1 MATQPTKWSIQIGV
15 NSEKAKIPINAGAD
29 QIDLSKLYPS
39 AYELP
44 LDAGGNAVGR
54 TEMNALF
61 STLAENI
68 YFQQRGGVY
77 SYDST
82 IDYTVGTLVLYSS
95 NLYKCIQAHSHTTPR
110 APTNTSYWQKIVI
123 QSDIANFVT
132 LNTTQT
138 ISGAK
143 TFTTLPVS
151 SVTPTSATQFV
162 NKNYADTKVS
172 LNGDQTVGGTKT
184 FSSSPL
190 IPTATAGDSSAKGAS
205 TAFVQKNFVTLNT
218 AQTISAVKNFSVL
231 PISSV
236 APTGSTQLT
245 NKSYVDTKVSLSGNQ
260 TVAGTKTFS
269 SSPLMPTATAGD
281 SSAKGAN
288 TAFVQNAIAQ
298 LVPTGTILA
307 FGGVTAPKGFLICD
321 GSAVSRTTYAT
332 LFSVI
337 GTRYGAGNG
346 STTFNVPKLND
357 GSFVRGVSTSAVGT
371 KYSASLP
378 PLTASSAGAHTH
390 TRGTM
395 DITASAIAHC
405 LTDESPFTT
414 TGAFYDGGKTSLW
427 NAQHATNNHSS
438 KLNFQASRAWSGATS
453 SNGAHTHTVTNSVG
467 VAMNGNTV
475 LPQSV
480 GVNYIIKI

>member
-1 MATQPTKWSIQIGV
+1 MATQPTKWYIQIGV

-44 LDAGGNAVGR
+44 LDAGGQAVGR
-54 TEMNALF
+54 KEMNALF

-82 IDYTVGTLVLYSS
+82 IDYTVGTLVLYNS

-132 LNTTQT
+132 LNT
-138 ISGAK
+138 
-143 TFTTLPVS
+143 
-151 SVTPTSATQFV
+151 
-162 NKNYADTKVS
+162 
-172 LNGDQTVGGTKT
+172 
-184 FSSSPL
+184 
-190 IPTATAGDSSAKGAS
+190 
-205 TAFVQKNFVTLNT
+205 
-218 AQTISAVKNFSVL
+218 AQTISAIKNFSAL
-231 PISSV
+231 PTTSV
-236 APTGSTQLT
+236 PPTGSTQLT

-269 SSPLMPTATAGD
+269 SSPLIPTATAGD
-281 SSAKGAN
+281 SSAKGAS

-307 FGGVTAPKGFLICD
+307 FGGVTAPNGFLICN
-321 GSAVSRTTYAT
+321 GSAISRTTYAN
-332 LFSVI
+332 LFAVI

-346 STTFNVPKLND
+346 STTFNLPKLND
-357 GSFVRGVSTSAVGT
+357 GSFVRGVDSGSVGT

-378 PLTASSAGAHTH
+378 PLTATSAGAHTH

-395 DITASAIAHC
+395 EITGRAQFDGSANGGYSASGALKSSGDNGIIG
-405 LTDESPFTT
+405 
-414 TGAFYDGGKTSLW
+414 TGGGPGDDYNIVVSLKASDGWT
-427 NAQHATNNHSS
+427 
-438 KLNFQASRAWSGATS
+438 GATS

>member
-1 MATQPTKWSIQIGV
+1 MATQPTKWSIQIGIK
-15 NSEKAKIPINAGAD
+15 SEKAKIPINAGAD

-44 LDAGGNAVGR
+44 LDAGGQAVGR

-68 YFQQRGGVY
+68 YFQQQGGVY
-77 SYDST
+77 SYDAT
-82 IDYTVGTLVLYSS
+82 IDYTVGTVVLYSS

-132 LNTTQT
+132 LNT
-138 ISGAK
+138 
-143 TFTTLPVS
+143 
-151 SVTPTSATQFV
+151 
-162 NKNYADTKVS
+162 
-172 LNGDQTVGGTKT
+172 
-184 FSSSPL
+184 
-190 IPTATAGDSSAKGAS
+190 
-205 TAFVQKNFVTLNT
+205 
-218 AQTISAVKNFSVL
+218 AQTISAIKNFSAL
-231 PISSV
+231 PTTSV

-245 NKSYVDTKVSLSGNQ
+245 NKSYVDTKVSLNGNQ

-307 FGGVTAPKGFLICD
+307 FGGVTAPNGFLICN
-321 GSAVSRTTYAT
+321 GSAVSRTTYAN
-332 LFSVI
+332 LFKVI

-346 STTFNVPKLND
+346 STTFNLPKLND
-357 GSFVRGVSTSAVGT
+357 GSFVRGVASGSVGT

-378 PLTASSAGAHTH
+378 PLTASSAGVHTH
-390 TRGTM
+390 TRGSM
-395 DITASAIAHC
+395 NITAHC
-405 LTDESPFTT
+405 GEILHSELFNGAMYEKSVSPGPRTYPNGPYRAGFST
-414 TGAFYDGGKTSLW
+414 FD
-427 NAQHATNNHSS
+427 
-438 KLNFQASRAWSGATS
+438 ASRSWTGETS
-453 SNGAHTHTVTNSVG
+453 INGDHTHAVTNSAG

>member
-1 MATQPTKWSIQIGV
+1 MAKQPTKWHIQIGV
-15 NSEKAKIPINAGAD
+15 NSEKANIPINAGAD

-68 YFQQRGGVY
+68 YFQQQGGVY

-110 APTNTSYWQKIVI
+110 APTSTSYWQKIII

-132 LNTTQT
+132 LNTAQT

-172 LNGDQTVGGTKT
+172 LSGNQTVAGIKT

-190 IPTATAGDSSAKGAS
+190 IPTATAGDSSTKGAS
-205 TAFVQKNFVTLNT
+205 
-218 AQTISAVKNFSVL
+218 
-231 PISSV
+231 
-236 APTGSTQLT
+236 
-245 NKSYVDTKVSLSGNQ
+245 
-260 TVAGTKTFS
+260 
-269 SSPLMPTATAGD
+269 
-281 SSAKGAN
+281 

-307 FGGVTAPKGFLICD
+307 FGGVTSPNGFLICD
-321 GSAVSRTTYAT
+321 GSAVSRTTYAN
-332 LFSVI
+332 LFKVI
-337 GTRYGAGNG
+337 GTRYGAGNR

-378 PLTASSAGAHTH
+378 PLATSSAGAHTH

-395 DITASAIAHC
+395 NITGYIDMARR
-405 LTDESPFTT
+405 
-414 TGAFYDGGKTSLW
+414 GG
-427 NAQHATNNHSS
+427 
-438 KLNFQASRAWSGATS
+438 ASRDRAGGAMYYGSSFNAKIRAGDNDNWGSRIEFDASRSWSGATS
-453 SNGAHTHTVTNSVG
+453 SNGAHTHTITNSAG

-480 GVNYIIKI
+480 GCNYIIKI

>member
-1 MATQPTKWSIQIGV
+1 MATQPTKWYIQIGV

-68 YFQQRGGVY
+68 YFQQQGGVY
-77 SYDST
+77 SYDSK

-132 LNTTQT
+132 LNT
-138 ISGAK
+138 
-143 TFTTLPVS
+143 
-151 SVTPTSATQFV
+151 
-162 NKNYADTKVS
+162 
-172 LNGDQTVGGTKT
+172 
-184 FSSSPL
+184 
-190 IPTATAGDSSAKGAS
+190 
-205 TAFVQKNFVTLNT
+205 
-218 AQTISAVKNFSVL
+218 AQTISAIKNFSAL
-231 PISSV
+231 PTTSV

-281 SSAKGAN
+281 SSTKGAS

-307 FGGVTAPKGFLICD
+307 FGGVTAPSGFLICN
-321 GSAVSRTTYAT
+321 GSAVSRTTYAN
-332 LFSVI
+332 LFAVI

-346 STTFNVPKLND
+346 STTFNVPNLNN
-357 GSFVRGVSTSAVGT
+357 GSFPRGVAPSAVGT
-371 KYSASLP
+371 KYNASLP
-378 PLTASSAGAHTH
+378 PLTASSNGAHTH

-395 DITASAIAHC
+395 EIVGQVGTEAKIWS
-405 LTDESPFTT
+405 EYT
-414 TGAFYDGGKTSLW
+414 TGAFRPKAFDSNKGYQGEGKSPTG
-427 NAQHATNNHSS
+427 
-438 KLNFQASRAWSGATS
+438 FDFIASRSWTGATS
-453 SNGAHTHTVTNSVG
+453 SNGAHTHTVTNSAG
-467 VAMNGNTV
+467 VAMNGTTV

-480 GVNYIIKI
+480 GTSFIIKI

>member
-1 MATQPTKWSIQIGV
+1 MATQPTKWHIQIGV
-15 NSEKAKIPINAGAD
+15 NSEKANIPINAGAD

-110 APTNTSYWQKIVI
+110 TPTNTSYWQKIVI

-132 LNTTQT
+132 LNTAQT
-138 ISGAK
+138 ISAIK
-143 TFTTLPVS
+143 NFSALPTT
-151 SVTPTSATQFV
+151 SVAPTGSTQLT
-162 NKNYADTKVS
+162 NKSYVDTKVS
-172 LNGDQTVGGTKT
+172 LGGNQTVGGTKT

-190 IPTATAGDSSAKGAS
+190 IPTATAGDSSTKGAS
-205 TAFVQKNFVTLNT
+205 
-218 AQTISAVKNFSVL
+218 
-231 PISSV
+231 
-236 APTGSTQLT
+236 
-245 NKSYVDTKVSLSGNQ
+245 
-260 TVAGTKTFS
+260 
-269 SSPLMPTATAGD
+269 
-281 SSAKGAN
+281 

-307 FGGVTAPKGFLICD
+307 FGGVTAPNGFLICN
-321 GSAVSRTTYAT
+321 GSAVSRTTYAN
-332 LFSVI
+332 LFAVI

-346 STTFNVPKLND
+346 STTFNLPKLND
-357 GSFVRGVSTSAVGT
+357 GSFVRGVASGSVGT

-378 PLTASSAGAHTH
+378 PLTASSNGAHTH

-395 DITASAIAHC
+395 EIVGQVNTEARIWSEY
-405 LTDESPFTT
+405 TS
-414 TGAFYDGGKTSLW
+414 GAFQPKTI
-427 NAQHATNNHSS
+427 SS
-438 KLNFQASRAWSGATS
+438 NTGYQGIGQSPTAFDFVASRSWTGATS
-453 SNGAHTHTVTNSVG
+453 SNGAHTHTITNSAG
-467 VAMNGNTV
+467 VAMNGTTV

-480 GVNYIIKI
+480 GTSFIIKI

>member
-1 MATQPTKWSIQIGV
+1 MATQPTKWYIQIGV
-15 NSEKAKIPINAGAD
+15 NSEKANIPINAGAG

-44 LDAGGNAVGR
+44 LDAGGKAVGR

-68 YFQQRGGVY
+68 YFQQQGGVY

-132 LNTTQT
+132 LNT
-138 ISGAK
+138 
-143 TFTTLPVS
+143 
-151 SVTPTSATQFV
+151 
-162 NKNYADTKVS
+162 
-172 LNGDQTVGGTKT
+172 
-184 FSSSPL
+184 
-190 IPTATAGDSSAKGAS
+190 
-205 TAFVQKNFVTLNT
+205 
-218 AQTISAVKNFSVL
+218 AQTISAVKNFSAL
-231 PISSV
+231 PTTSV

-245 NKSYVDTKVSLSGNQ
+245 NKSYVDTKVSLGGDQ
-260 TVAGTKTFS
+260 TVGGTKTFS

-281 SSAKGAN
+281 SSTKGAS

-307 FGGVTAPKGFLICD
+307 FGGVTAPNGFLICN
-321 GSAVSRTTYAT
+321 GSEVSRTTYAN
-332 LFSVI
+332 LFAVI

-357 GSFVRGVSTSAVGT
+357 GSFVRGVASGSVGT

-395 DITASAIAHC
+395 EITGYFNGNTNDGNPIN
-405 LTDESPFTT
+405 
-414 TGAFYDGGKTSLW
+414 GAYYYRSYSGSSGADGNSDSVSGYIG
-427 NAQHATNNHSS
+427 
-438 KLNFQASRAWSGATS
+438 FQASRAWSGATS
-453 SNGAHTHTVTNSVG
+453 SNGAHTHSVTNSAG

>member
-1 MATQPTKWSIQIGV
+1 MAKQPTKWYIQIGV

-39 AYELP
+39 SYELP

-68 YFQQRGGVY
+68 YFQQQGGVY

-132 LNTTQT
+132 LNT
-138 ISGAK
+138 
-143 TFTTLPVS
+143 
-151 SVTPTSATQFV
+151 
-162 NKNYADTKVS
+162 
-172 LNGDQTVGGTKT
+172 
-184 FSSSPL
+184 
-190 IPTATAGDSSAKGAS
+190 
-205 TAFVQKNFVTLNT
+205 

-231 PISSV
+231 PTTLV
-236 APTGSTQLT
+236 PPTNGAQLT
-245 NKSYVDTKVSLSGNQ
+245 NKSYVDTKVALSGDQ
-260 TVAGTKTFS
+260 TVAGTKIFS

-298 LVPTGTILA
+298 LVPTGVILPY
-307 FGGVTAPKGFLICD
+307 GGVTAPNGFLMCN
-321 GSAVSRTTYAT
+321 GSEVSRTTYAN
-332 LFSVI
+332 LFAVI

-346 STTFNVPKLND
+346 WTTFNLPNLND
-357 GSFVRGVSTSAVGT
+357 GSFPRGVPPWAVGT

-378 PLTASSAGAHTH
+378 PLTASSNGAHTH
-390 TRGTM
+390 TRGSM
-395 DITASAIAHC
+395 EITGQVNTEARIWEETS
-405 LTDESPFTT
+405 
-414 TGAFYDGGKTSLW
+414 GAFKPKYFGDNAGYQGGGQSPTG
-427 NAQHATNNHSS
+427 
-438 KLNFQASRAWSGATS
+438 FDFIASRTWTGATS
-453 SNGAHTHTVTNSVG
+453 SNGAHTHTVTNSAG

-475 LPQSV
+475 LPLSV

>member
-1 MATQPTKWSIQIGV
+1 MAKQPTKWYIQIGV

-68 YFQQRGGVY
+68 YFQQQGGVY

-82 IDYTVGTLVLYSS
+82 IDYTVGTLVLYS
-95 NLYKCIQAHSHTTPR
+95 NDLYKCIKTHSHTTPR

-132 LNTTQT
+132 LNT
-138 ISGAK
+138 
-143 TFTTLPVS
+143 
-151 SVTPTSATQFV
+151 
-162 NKNYADTKVS
+162 
-172 LNGDQTVGGTKT
+172 
-184 FSSSPL
+184 
-190 IPTATAGDSSAKGAS
+190 
-205 TAFVQKNFVTLNT
+205 
-218 AQTISAVKNFSVL
+218 AQTISAIKNFSVL
-231 PISSV
+231 PTTSV
-236 APTGSTQLT
+236 APTDSTQLT
-245 NKSYVDTKVSLSGNQ
+245 NKSYVDTKVSLNGNQ

-269 SSPLMPTATAGD
+269 NSPLMPTAKAGD
-281 SSAKGAN
+281 SSTKGAS

-307 FGGVTAPKGFLICD
+307 FGGVTAPNGFLICN
-321 GSAVSRTTYAT
+321 GSAVSRTTYAN
-332 LFSVI
+332 LFAVI

-346 STTFNVPKLND
+346 STTFNVPNLNN
-357 GSFVRGVSTSAVGT
+357 GSFPRGVAPSAVGT
-371 KYSASLP
+371 KYNASLP

-395 DITASAIAHC
+395 DITATGIPTRAHAPTVDWNC
-405 LTDESPFTT
+405 
-414 TGAFYDGGKTSLW
+414 TGALYRLNSGQRGAEDPDYKT
-427 NAQHATNNHSS
+427 NVHYGIG
-438 KLNFQASRAWSGATS
+438 FQASRSWTGATS
-453 SNGAHTHTVTNSVG
+453 SNGSHTHSVTNSAS

>member
-61 STLAENI
+61 STIAENV
-68 YFQQRGGVY
+68 YFQQQGGVY

-82 IDYTVGTLVLYSS
+82 IDYTVGTLVLYSN

-110 APTNTSYWQKIVI
+110 APINTSYWQKIVI
-123 QSDIANFVT
+123 QSDIAN
-132 LNTTQT
+132 L
-138 ISGAK
+138 
-143 TFTTLPVS
+143 
-151 SVTPTSATQFV
+151 
-162 NKNYADTKVS
+162 
-172 LNGDQTVGGTKT
+172 
-184 FSSSPL
+184 
-190 IPTATAGDSSAKGAS
+190 
-205 TAFVQKNFVTLNT
+205 VTLNT
-218 AQTISAVKNFSVL
+218 AQTISAIKNFSVL
-231 PISSV
+231 PTTSV

-269 SSPLMPTATAGD
+269 STPLMPTATAGD
-281 SSAKGAN
+281 SSTKGAS

-307 FGGVTAPKGFLICD
+307 FGGVTAPSGFLICD
-321 GSAVSRTTYAT
+321 GSAVSRTTYAN
-332 LFSVI
+332 LFNVI

-346 STTFNVPKLND
+346 STTFNLPKLND

-371 KYSASLP
+371 KYNASLP

-390 TRGTM
+390 TKGTM
-395 DITASAIAHC
+395 RITGSVETKSSANEPIIVEESELITSSGALKAHKTKNYPTN
-405 LTDESPFTT
+405 LSGNP
-414 TGAFYDGGKTSLW
+414 TGGT
-427 NAQHATNNHSS
+427 S
-438 KLNFQASRAWSGATS
+438 KLSFDTDFGGWTGATS
-453 SNGAHTHTVTNSVG
+453 SNGAHTHTVTNSAG

-480 GVNYIIKI
+480 GTSFIIKI

>member
-1 MATQPTKWSIQIGV
+1 MAKQPKKWYIQIGV
-15 NSEKAKIPINAGAD
+15 NSEKANIPINAGAD

-68 YFQQRGGVY
+68 YFQQQGGVY

-82 IDYTVGTLVLYSS
+82 IDYTVGTLVLYSN

-132 LNTTQT
+132 LNT
-138 ISGAK
+138 
-143 TFTTLPVS
+143 
-151 SVTPTSATQFV
+151 
-162 NKNYADTKVS
+162 
-172 LNGDQTVGGTKT
+172 
-184 FSSSPL
+184 
-190 IPTATAGDSSAKGAS
+190 
-205 TAFVQKNFVTLNT
+205 
-218 AQTISAVKNFSVL
+218 AQTISAIKNFSAL
-231 PISSV
+231 PTTSV

-245 NKSYVDTKVSLSGNQ
+245 NKSYVDTKVSLSENQ

-281 SSAKGAN
+281 SSAKGAS

-307 FGGVTAPKGFLICD
+307 FGGVTAPNGFLICD
-321 GSAVSRTTYAT
+321 GSAVSRTTYAN
-332 LFSVI
+332 LFGVI

-346 STTFNVPKLND
+346 STTFNLPKLND

-371 KYSASLP
+371 KYNASLP
-378 PLTASSAGAHTH
+378 PLTASSVGAHTH

-395 DITASAIAHC
+395 EITASAIADC
-405 LTDESPFTT
+405 LTDGDPFTT

-427 NAQHATNNHSS
+427 NAKHATNSHSS

-453 SNGAHTHTVTNSVG
+453 SNGAHTHTVTNSAG

-480 GVNYIIKI
+480 GTSFIIKI

>member
-1 MATQPTKWSIQIGV
+1 MAKQPTKWYIQIGV
-15 NSEKAKIPINAGAD
+15 NSEKANIPVNAGAD

-68 YFQQRGGVY
+68 YFQQQGGVY

-82 IDYTVGTLVLYSS
+82 IDYTVGTLVLYSN

-110 APTNTSYWQKIVI
+110 APTNTSYWQKVVI

-132 LNTTQT
+132 LNT
-138 ISGAK
+138 
-143 TFTTLPVS
+143 
-151 SVTPTSATQFV
+151 
-162 NKNYADTKVS
+162 
-172 LNGDQTVGGTKT
+172 
-184 FSSSPL
+184 
-190 IPTATAGDSSAKGAS
+190 
-205 TAFVQKNFVTLNT
+205 
-218 AQTISAVKNFSVL
+218 AQTISAIKNFSAL
-231 PISSV
+231 PTTSV

-269 SSPLMPTATAGD
+269 SSPLIPTATAGD
-281 SSAKGAN
+281 SSTKGAS

-307 FGGVTAPKGFLICD
+307 FGGVTAPRGFLICD
-321 GSAVSRTTYAT
+321 GSAVSRTTYAN
-332 LFSVI
+332 LFAVI

-371 KYSASLP
+371 KYNASLP
-378 PLTASSAGAHTH
+378 PLTAGSAGAHTH

-395 DITASAIAHC
+395 NIIGDFNANVNDGEHWS
-405 LTDESPFTT
+405 
-414 TGAFYDGGKTSLW
+414 GAFYNKNVPVYGADGTSVNPGGTLG
-427 NAQHATNNHSS
+427 
-438 KLNFQASRAWSGATS
+438 FDASRSWTGATS
-453 SNGAHTHTVTNSVG
+453 SNGAHTHTITNSAG
-467 VAMNGNTV
+467 VAMNGTTV

-480 GVNYIIKI
+480 GTTFIIKI

>member
-1 MATQPTKWSIQIGV
+1 MAKQPTKWYIQIGV
-15 NSEKAKIPINAGAD
+15 NSEKANIPINAGAD

-68 YFQQRGGVY
+68 YFMQQGGVY

-132 LNTTQT
+132 LNT
-138 ISGAK
+138 
-143 TFTTLPVS
+143 
-151 SVTPTSATQFV
+151 
-162 NKNYADTKVS
+162 
-172 LNGDQTVGGTKT
+172 
-184 FSSSPL
+184 
-190 IPTATAGDSSAKGAS
+190 
-205 TAFVQKNFVTLNT
+205 
-218 AQTISAVKNFSVL
+218 AQTISAVKNFSAL
-231 PISSV
+231 PTTSV

-260 TVAGTKTFS
+260 TVTGTKTFS

-281 SSAKGAN
+281 SSTKGAS

-307 FGGVTAPKGFLICD
+307 FGGVTAPNGFLICD
-321 GSAVSRTTYAT
+321 GSAVSRTTYAN
-332 LFSVI
+332 LFAVI

-357 GSFVRGVSTSAVGT
+357 GSFVRGVAPSAVGT
-371 KYSASLP
+371 KYNASLP
-378 PLTASSAGAHTH
+378 PLTTSSAGAHTH

-395 DITASAIAHC
+395 EITGRANAPAENYAGT
-405 LTDESPFTT
+405 TD
-414 TGAFYDGGKTSLW
+414 GAFYKISN
-427 NAQHATNNHSS
+427 NATVGAHNFTVQG
-438 KLNFQASRAWSGATS
+438 LGFQASRSWSGATS
-453 SNGAHTHTVTNSVG
+453 SNGAHTHTITNSAG
-467 VAMNGNTV
+467 VAMNGTTV

-480 GVNYIIKI
+480 GTSFIIKI

>member
-1 MATQPTKWSIQIGV
+1 MATQPTKWYIQIGV

-68 YFQQRGGVY
+68 YFQQQGGVY

-132 LNTTQT
+132 LNT
-138 ISGAK
+138 
-143 TFTTLPVS
+143 
-151 SVTPTSATQFV
+151 
-162 NKNYADTKVS
+162 
-172 LNGDQTVGGTKT
+172 
-184 FSSSPL
+184 
-190 IPTATAGDSSAKGAS
+190 
-205 TAFVQKNFVTLNT
+205 
-218 AQTISAVKNFSVL
+218 AQTISAIKNFSAL
-231 PISSV
+231 PTTSV

-245 NKSYVDTKVSLSGNQ
+245 NKSYVDTKVSLGGDQ
-260 TVAGTKTFS
+260 TVAGIKTFS

-281 SSAKGAN
+281 SSAKGAS

-298 LVPTGTILA
+298 IVPTGVILPY
-307 FGGVTAPKGFLICD
+307 GGVTAPNGFLICN
-321 GSAVSRTTYAT
+321 GSEVSRTTYAN
-332 LFSVI
+332 LFGVI

-346 STTFNVPKLND
+346 WTTFNLPKLDD
-357 GSFVRGVSTSAVGT
+357 GSFVRGVATNAVGT

-378 PLTASSAGAHTH
+378 PLTASSEGAHTH

-395 DITASAIAHC
+395 EISGAGINSDNEFALGLS
-405 LTDESPFTT
+405 
-414 TGAFYDGGKTSLW
+414 GAFAITGSAGRGCMNDPQGSTW
-427 NAQHATNNHSS
+427 NF
-438 KLNFQASRAWSGATS
+438 KASRSWTGETS
-453 SNGAHTHTVTNSVG
+453 SNGAHTHTITNSAG
-467 VAMNGNTV
+467 VAMNGYTV

-480 GVNYIIKI
+480 GCNYIIKI

>member
-1 MATQPTKWSIQIGV
+1 MATQPKKWYIQIGV
-15 NSEKAKIPINAGAD
+15 NSEKANIPINAGAD

-132 LNTTQT
+132 LNT
-138 ISGAK
+138 
-143 TFTTLPVS
+143 
-151 SVTPTSATQFV
+151 
-162 NKNYADTKVS
+162 
-172 LNGDQTVGGTKT
+172 
-184 FSSSPL
+184 
-190 IPTATAGDSSAKGAS
+190 
-205 TAFVQKNFVTLNT
+205 
-218 AQTISAVKNFSVL
+218 AQTISAVKNFSAL
-231 PISSV
+231 PTTSV

-260 TVAGTKTFS
+260 TVGGTKTFS
-269 SSPLMPTATAGD
+269 NSPLIPTATAGD
-281 SSAKGAN
+281 SSAKGAS

-307 FGGVTAPKGFLICD
+307 FGGVTAPNGFLICN
-321 GSAVSRTTYAT
+321 GSAVSRTTYAN
-332 LFSVI
+332 LFAVI
-337 GTRYGAGNG
+337 GTRYGAGDG
-346 STTFNVPKLND
+346 WTTFNLPKLDD

-395 DITASAIAHC
+395 EITGTAIPRSAY
-405 LTDESPFTT
+405 SPTPDSNFS
-414 TGAFYDGGKTSLW
+414 GAFY
-427 NAQHATNNHSS
+427 
-438 KLNFQASRAWSGATS
+438 KLNYGQKGSNDADYQTNVFYGFGFQASRSWTGETS
-453 SNGAHTHTVTNSVG
+453 SNGAHTHTITNSAG

>member
-1 MATQPTKWSIQIGV
+1 MATQPTKWSIQIGAK
-15 NSEKAKIPINAGAD
+15 SEKANIPINAGAD

-39 AYELP
+39 TYELP
-44 LDAGGNAVGR
+44 LDAGGKAVGR

-68 YFQQRGGVY
+68 YFQQQGGVY
-77 SYDST
+77 SYDSK

-132 LNTTQT
+132 LNT
-138 ISGAK
+138 
-143 TFTTLPVS
+143 
-151 SVTPTSATQFV
+151 
-162 NKNYADTKVS
+162 
-172 LNGDQTVGGTKT
+172 
-184 FSSSPL
+184 
-190 IPTATAGDSSAKGAS
+190 
-205 TAFVQKNFVTLNT
+205 
-218 AQTISAVKNFSVL
+218 AQTISAIKNFSAL
-231 PISSV
+231 PTTSV

-281 SSAKGAN
+281 SSTKGAN

-298 LVPTGTILA
+298 LVPTGIILA
-307 FGGVTAPKGFLICD
+307 FGGVTAPNGFLMCN
-321 GSAVSRTTYAT
+321 GSAVSRTTYAN
-332 LFSVI
+332 LFKMI
-337 GTRYGAGNG
+337 GTRYGAGDG
-346 STTFNVPKLND
+346 STTFNVPKLNN
-357 GSFVRGVSTSAVGT
+357 GSFVRGVAPSAVGT
-371 KYSASLP
+371 SYSASLP
-378 PLTASSAGAHTH
+378 PLTTSSNGVHTH

-395 DITASAIAHC
+395 DITANAQI
-405 LTDESPFTT
+405 LVRRESPNPS
-414 TGAFYDGGKTSLW
+414 GAFVPASNYGIAAGVVGT
-427 NAQHATNNHSS
+427 QRTGISS
-438 KLNFQASRAWSGATS
+438 FIASRSWTGATS
-453 SNGAHTHTVTNSVG
+453 SNGAHTHTVTNSAG
-467 VAMNGNTV
+467 VAMNGTTV

>member
-1 MATQPTKWSIQIGV
+1 MAKQPTKWYIQIGV
-15 NSEKAKIPINAGAD
+15 NSEKANIPINAGAD

-44 LDAGGNAVGR
+44 LDAGGQAVGR

-61 STLAENI
+61 STLAENV
-68 YFQQRGGVY
+68 YFQQQGGVY

-82 IDYTVGTLVLYSS
+82 IDYTVGTVVLYSS

-132 LNTTQT
+132 LNT
-138 ISGAK
+138 
-143 TFTTLPVS
+143 
-151 SVTPTSATQFV
+151 
-162 NKNYADTKVS
+162 
-172 LNGDQTVGGTKT
+172 
-184 FSSSPL
+184 
-190 IPTATAGDSSAKGAS
+190 
-205 TAFVQKNFVTLNT
+205 
-218 AQTISAVKNFSVL
+218 AQTISAIKNFSAL
-231 PISSV
+231 PTTSV

-245 NKSYVDTKVSLSGNQ
+245 NKSYVDTKVSLNGNQ

-269 SSPLMPTATAGD
+269 SSPLIPTATKGD
-281 SSAKGAN
+281 SSAKGAS

-307 FGGVTAPKGFLICD
+307 FGGVTAPNGFLICN
-321 GSAVSRTTYAT
+321 GSAVSRTAYAN
-332 LFSVI
+332 LFAVI

-346 STTFNVPKLND
+346 STTFNLPKLND
-357 GSFVRGVSTSAVGT
+357 GSFVRGVAPSGVGT

-395 DITASAIAHC
+395 EIKGAVSSGVVEENATFSGAFTRGSLGQGGTGLGQDYGLTFTASKGW
-405 LTDESPFTT
+405 T
-414 TGAFYDGGKTSLW
+414 
-427 NAQHATNNHSS
+427 
-438 KLNFQASRAWSGATS
+438 GATS
-453 SNGAHTHTVTNSVG
+453 SNGAHTHTVANSAG
-467 VAMNGNTV
+467 VAMNGTTV

>member
-1 MATQPTKWSIQIGV
+1 MAKQPTKWYIQIGV
-15 NSEKAKIPINAGAD
+15 NSEKANIPINAGAD

-44 LDAGGNAVGR
+44 LDAGGQAVGR

-68 YFQQRGGVY
+68 YFQQQGGVY

-82 IDYTVGTLVLYSS
+82 IDYTVGTLVLYSN

-110 APTNTSYWQKIVI
+110 APTNTSYWQKVVI

-132 LNTTQT
+132 LNT
-138 ISGAK
+138 
-143 TFTTLPVS
+143 
-151 SVTPTSATQFV
+151 
-162 NKNYADTKVS
+162 
-172 LNGDQTVGGTKT
+172 
-184 FSSSPL
+184 
-190 IPTATAGDSSAKGAS
+190 
-205 TAFVQKNFVTLNT
+205 
-218 AQTISAVKNFSVL
+218 AQTISAIKNFSAL
-231 PISSV
+231 PTTSV

-245 NKSYVDTKVSLSGNQ
+245 NKSYVDTKVSLGGNQ
-260 TVAGTKTFS
+260 TVAGIKTFS

-281 SSAKGAN
+281 SSAKGAS
-288 TAFVQNAIAQ
+288 TAFVQKAIAQ

-307 FGGVTAPKGFLICD
+307 FGGVTAPSGFLICD
-321 GSAVSRTTYAT
+321 GSAVSRTTYAN
-332 LFSVI
+332 LFAVI
-337 GTRYGAGNG
+337 GTRYGAGNR

-371 KYSASLP
+371 KYNASLP
-378 PLTASSAGAHTH
+378 PLTASSNGAHTH

-395 DITASAIAHC
+395 DITASAIADC
-405 LTDESPFTT
+405 LTDSGSFTT

-427 NAQHATNNHSS
+427 NANHALNSHSS

-453 SNGAHTHTVTNSVG
+453 SNGAHTHTVTNSAG

-480 GVNYIIKI
+480 GTSFIIKI

>member
-1 MATQPTKWSIQIGV
+1 MATQPTKWSIQIGLTA
-15 NSEKAKIPINAGAD
+15 EKANIPVSAGVD

-68 YFQQRGGVY
+68 YFMQQGGVY

-82 IDYTVGTLVLYSS
+82 IDYTVGTLVLYSN

-132 LNTTQT
+132 LNT
-138 ISGAK
+138 
-143 TFTTLPVS
+143 
-151 SVTPTSATQFV
+151 
-162 NKNYADTKVS
+162 
-172 LNGDQTVGGTKT
+172 
-184 FSSSPL
+184 
-190 IPTATAGDSSAKGAS
+190 
-205 TAFVQKNFVTLNT
+205 
-218 AQTISAVKNFSVL
+218 AQTISAIKNFSVL
-231 PISSV
+231 PTTSV

-245 NKSYVDTKVSLSGNQ
+245 NKSYVDTKVSLGGNQ
-260 TVAGTKTFS
+260 TVAGIKTFS

-281 SSAKGAN
+281 SSAKGAS

-307 FGGVTAPKGFLICD
+307 FGGVTAPNGFLMCN
-321 GSAVSRTTYAT
+321 GSAISRTTYAN
-332 LFSVI
+332 LFAVL
-337 GTRYGAGNG
+337 GTRYGVGNG
-346 STTFNVPKLND
+346 STTFNLPKLND
-357 GSFVRGVSTSAVGT
+357 GSFVRGVASGSVGT
-371 KYSASLP
+371 KYNASLP
-378 PLTASSAGAHTH
+378 PLTASSNGVHTH

-395 DITASAIAHC
+395 EIVGTFDA
-405 LTDESPFTT
+405 DDFTNDST
-414 TGAFYDGGKTSLW
+414 TPSVTGAFGY
-427 NAQHATNNHSS
+427 QRSS
-438 KLNFQASRAWSGATS
+438 NRRDSGNGVTRGYMMTFTASKGWTGATS
-453 SNGAHTHTVTNSVG
+453 SNGAHTHTVTNSAG
-467 VAMNGNTV
+467 VAMNGTTV

>member
-1 MATQPTKWSIQIGV
+1 MATQPTKWYIQIGV
-15 NSEKAKIPINAGAD
+15 NSEKANIPINAGAD

-39 AYELP
+39 SYELP

-68 YFQQRGGVY
+68 YFQQQGGVY

-132 LNTTQT
+132 LNTAQT

-151 SVTPTSATQFV
+151 SVTPTSATQLA
-162 NKNYADTKVS
+162 NKSYVDTKVS
-172 LNGDQTVGGTKT
+172 LYGDQIVTGTKT
-184 FSSSPL
+184 FWSSPL
-190 IPTATAGDSSAKGAS
+190 IPTATAGDSS
-205 TAFVQKNFVTLNT
+205 
-218 AQTISAVKNFSVL
+218 I
-231 PISSV
+231 
-236 APTGSTQLT
+236 
-245 NKSYVDTKVSLSGNQ
+245 
-260 TVAGTKTFS
+260 
-269 SSPLMPTATAGD
+269 
-281 SSAKGAN
+281 KGAN
-288 TAFVQNAIAQ
+288 TEFVQNAIAQ
-298 LVPTGTILA
+298 LVPTGTILP
-307 FGGVTAPKGFLICD
+307 FGGVTAPNGFLICN
-321 GSAVSRTTYAT
+321 GSEVSRTTYAN
-332 LFSVI
+332 LFAVI

-346 STTFNVPKLND
+346 WSTFNVPNLNN
-357 GSFVRGVSTSAVGT
+357 GSFPRGVAPSEVGT

-378 PLTASSAGAHTH
+378 PLTASSAGVHTH

-395 DITASAIAHC
+395 NITATSIPADATAPTIR
-405 LTDESPFTT
+405 SNFS
-414 TGAFYDGGKTSLW
+414 GAFYGLGSGQRGAEDADYSMGTVYG
-427 NAQHATNNHSS
+427 
-438 KLNFQASRAWSGATS
+438 FGFDASRSWTGETS
-453 SNGAHTHTVTNSVG
+453 SNGAHTHTVTNSAG

>member
-1 MATQPTKWSIQIGV
+1 MATQPTKWYIQIGV

-68 YFQQRGGVY
+68 YFQQQGGVY

-82 IDYTVGTLVLYSS
+82 IDYTVGTLVLYSN

-132 LNTTQT
+132 LNT
-138 ISGAK
+138 
-143 TFTTLPVS
+143 
-151 SVTPTSATQFV
+151 
-162 NKNYADTKVS
+162 
-172 LNGDQTVGGTKT
+172 
-184 FSSSPL
+184 
-190 IPTATAGDSSAKGAS
+190 
-205 TAFVQKNFVTLNT
+205 
-218 AQTISAVKNFSVL
+218 AQTISAVKNFSAL
-231 PISSV
+231 PTTLV
-236 APTGSTQLT
+236 PPTNGAQLT
-245 NKSYVDTKVSLSGNQ
+245 NKSYVDTKVSLGGDQ
-260 TVAGTKTFS
+260 TVGGTKTFS
-269 SSPLMPTATAGD
+269 NSPLIPTATAGD
-281 SSAKGAN
+281 SSKKGAS

-307 FGGVTAPKGFLICD
+307 FGGVTAPRGFLICD
-321 GSAVSRTTYAT
+321 GSAISRTTYAN
-332 LFSVI
+332 LFAVI

-357 GSFVRGVSTSAVGT
+357 GSFVRGVASGSVGT

-378 PLTASSAGAHTH
+378 PLTANSAGAHTH

-395 DITASAIAHC
+395 NITGKTGS
-405 LTDESPFTT
+405 TGYSNRNPPVD
-414 TGAFYDGGKTSLW
+414 GAFYSYTTGLGTELTDYDNQVL
-427 NAQHATNNHSS
+427 A
-438 KLNFQASRAWSGATS
+438 FDASRSWTGATS
-453 SNGAHTHTVTNSVG
+453 SNGAHTHTVTNNAG
-467 VAMNGNTV
+467 VAMNGTTV

>member
-1 MATQPTKWSIQIGV
+1 MAKQPTKWYIQIGV
-15 NSEKAKIPINAGAD
+15 NSEKANIPINAGAD

-68 YFQQRGGVY
+68 YFQQQGGVY

-82 IDYTVGTLVLYSS
+82 IDYTVGTLVLYSN

-132 LNTTQT
+132 LNT
-138 ISGAK
+138 
-143 TFTTLPVS
+143 
-151 SVTPTSATQFV
+151 
-162 NKNYADTKVS
+162 
-172 LNGDQTVGGTKT
+172 
-184 FSSSPL
+184 
-190 IPTATAGDSSAKGAS
+190 
-205 TAFVQKNFVTLNT
+205 
-218 AQTISAVKNFSVL
+218 AQTISAIKNFSAL
-231 PISSV
+231 PTTSV

-281 SSAKGAN
+281 SSTKGAS

-307 FGGVTAPKGFLICD
+307 FSELTPICIDHFFGCVAIFL
-321 GSAVSRTTYAT
+321 
-332 LFSVI
+332 F
-337 GTRYGAGNG
+337 
-346 STTFNVPKLND
+346 PLN
-357 GSFVRGVSTSAVGT
+357 
-371 KYSASLP
+371 L
-378 PLTASSAGAHTH
+378 
-390 TRGTM
+390 
-395 DITASAIAHC
+395 
-405 LTDESPFTT
+405 
-414 TGAFYDGGKTSLW
+414 
-427 NAQHATNNHSS
+427 
-438 KLNFQASRAWSGATS
+438 
-453 SNGAHTHTVTNSVG
+453 
-467 VAMNGNTV
+467 
-475 LPQSV
+475 
-480 GVNYIIKI
+480 

>member
-1 MATQPTKWSIQIGV
+1 MAKQPTKWYIQIGV
-15 NSEKAKIPINAGAD
+15 KSEKANIPINAGAD

-44 LDAGGNAVGR
+44 LDAGGKAVGR

-68 YFQQRGGVY
+68 YFQQQGGVY

-132 LNTTQT
+132 LNTAQT
-138 ISGAK
+138 ISAIK
-143 TFTTLPVS
+143 NFSVLPTT
-151 SVTPTSATQFV
+151 SVAPTGSTQLT
-162 NKNYADTKVS
+162 NKRYVDTKVS
-172 LNGDQTVGGTKT
+172 LSGDQTVAGTKT

-190 IPTATAGDSSAKGAS
+190 IPTAKAGDSSAKGAS
-205 TAFVQKNFVTLNT
+205 
-218 AQTISAVKNFSVL
+218 
-231 PISSV
+231 
-236 APTGSTQLT
+236 
-245 NKSYVDTKVSLSGNQ
+245 
-260 TVAGTKTFS
+260 
-269 SSPLMPTATAGD
+269 
-281 SSAKGAN
+281 

-307 FGGVTAPKGFLICD
+307 FGGVTAPSGFLICD
-321 GSAVSRTTYAT
+321 GSAVSRTTYAN
-332 LFSVI
+332 LFKVI

-346 STTFNVPKLND
+346 STTFNLPKLND
-357 GSFVRGVSTSAVGT
+357 GSFVRGVAPSAVGT
-371 KYSASLP
+371 KYNASLP
-378 PLTASSAGAHTH
+378 PLTASSNGAHTH

-395 DITASAIAHC
+395 EIIGSVYKSGVDDEGP
-405 LTDESPFTT
+405 LTGGTKAN
-414 TGAFYDGGKTSLW
+414 GAFTVTKNSGNGASGSSDGGAYNLS
-427 NAQHATNNHSS
+427 
-438 KLNFQASRAWSGATS
+438 FQASRSWTGATS

-480 GVNYIIKI
+480 GCNFIIKI

>member
-1 MATQPTKWSIQIGV
+1 MAKQPTKWYIQIGV
-15 NSEKAKIPINAGAD
+15 NSEKANIPVNAGVD

-44 LDAGGNAVGR
+44 LDAGGKAVGR

-68 YFQQRGGVY
+68 YFQQQGGVY

-82 IDYTVGTLVLYSS
+82 IDYTVGTLVLYSN

-110 APTNTSYWQKIVI
+110 APTNTSYWQKVVI

-132 LNTTQT
+132 LNT
-138 ISGAK
+138 
-143 TFTTLPVS
+143 
-151 SVTPTSATQFV
+151 
-162 NKNYADTKVS
+162 
-172 LNGDQTVGGTKT
+172 
-184 FSSSPL
+184 
-190 IPTATAGDSSAKGAS
+190 
-205 TAFVQKNFVTLNT
+205 
-218 AQTISAVKNFSVL
+218 AQTISAIKNFSAL
-231 PISSV
+231 PTTSV

-269 SSPLMPTATAGD
+269 SSPLIPTATAGD
-281 SSAKGAN
+281 SSTKGAS

-307 FGGVTAPKGFLICD
+307 FGGVTAPSGFLICD
-321 GSAVSRTTYAT
+321 GSAVSRTTYAN
-332 LFSVI
+332 LFAVI

-346 STTFNVPKLND
+346 WTTFNLPKLDD

-371 KYSASLP
+371 KYNASLP
-378 PLTASSAGAHTH
+378 PLTASSNGAHTH

-395 DITASAIAHC
+395 DITASAIADC
-405 LTDESPFTT
+405 LTDASPFTT

-427 NAQHATNNHSS
+427 NAEHATNSHSS

-453 SNGAHTHTVTNSVG
+453 SNGAHTHTVTNSAG

-480 GVNYIIKI
+480 GTSFIIKI

>member
-1 MATQPTKWSIQIGV
+1 MATQPTKWYIQIGV
-15 NSEKAKIPINAGAD
+15 NSEKANIPINAGAD

-110 APTNTSYWQKIVI
+110 APTNTGYWQKIVI

-132 LNTTQT
+132 LNT
-138 ISGAK
+138 
-143 TFTTLPVS
+143 
-151 SVTPTSATQFV
+151 
-162 NKNYADTKVS
+162 
-172 LNGDQTVGGTKT
+172 
-184 FSSSPL
+184 
-190 IPTATAGDSSAKGAS
+190 
-205 TAFVQKNFVTLNT
+205 
-218 AQTISAVKNFSVL
+218 AQTISAIKNFSAL
-231 PISSV
+231 PTTLV
-236 APTGSTQLT
+236 PPTDSRQLT
-245 NKSYVDTKVSLSGNQ
+245 NKAYVDTKVALGGNQ
-260 TVAGTKTFS
+260 TIEDTKTFT

-307 FGGVTAPKGFLICD
+307 FGGVTAPNGFLICN
-321 GSAVSRTTYAT
+321 GSAVSRTTYAN
-332 LFSVI
+332 LFAVI
-337 GTRYGAGNG
+337 GTRYGGGNG
-346 STTFNVPKLND
+346 STTFNLPKLND
-357 GSFVRGVSTSAVGT
+357 GSFVRGVAPSGVGT

-378 PLTASSAGAHTH
+378 PLTASSAGVHTH

-395 DITASAIAHC
+395 DITGYFNAN
-405 LTDESPFTT
+405 TDDGNPID
-414 TGAFYDGGKTSLW
+414 GAFYYSDYSGDIGANGLGGISY
-427 NAQHATNNHSS
+427 SGYIR
-438 KLNFQASRAWSGATS
+438 FQASRSWTGATS
-453 SNGAHTHTVTNSVG
+453 SNGAHTHTVTNSAG
-467 VAMNGNTV
+467 VAMNGTTV

-480 GVNYIIKI
+480 GCNYIIKI

>member
-15 NSEKAKIPINAGAD
+15 NSEKANIPINAGAD

-68 YFQQRGGVY
+68 YFQQQGGVY
-77 SYDST
+77 SYDSK
-82 IDYTVGTLVLYSS
+82 IDYTVGTLVLYSN

-132 LNTTQT
+132 LNTAQT
-138 ISGAK
+138 ISALK
-143 TFTTLPVS
+143 YFSVLPTS
-151 SVTPTSATQFV
+151 SVAPTDSMHLT
-162 NKNYADTKVS
+162 NKWYVDTKVS
-172 LNGDQTVGGTKT
+172 LSGDQTVGGTKT

-205 TAFVQKNFVTLNT
+205 TAFVQ
-218 AQTISAVKNFSVL
+218 
-231 PISSV
+231 
-236 APTGSTQLT
+236 
-245 NKSYVDTKVSLSGNQ
+245 
-260 TVAGTKTFS
+260 
-269 SSPLMPTATAGD
+269 
-281 SSAKGAN
+281 
-288 TAFVQNAIAQ
+288 NAIAQ
-298 LVPTGTILA
+298 LVPTGVILPY
-307 FGGVTAPKGFLICD
+307 GGVTAPNGFLICN
-321 GSAVSRTTYAT
+321 GSEVSRTAFAN
-332 LFSVI
+332 LFAVL
-337 GTRYGAGNG
+337 GTRYGVGNG
-346 STTFNVPKLND
+346 WTTFNLPKLND
-357 GSFVRGVSTSAVGT
+357 GSFVRGVAPSEVGT

-378 PLTASSAGAHTH
+378 PLTASSNGNHTH

-395 DITASAIAHC
+395 DIIGDFHLGDVQANASGN
-405 LTDESPFTT
+405 
-414 TGAFYDGGKTSLW
+414 GAF
-427 NAQHATNNHSS
+427 
-438 KLNFQASRAWSGATS
+438 FVASRGNYNDHGGSFKPGLVNTLGFKASNNWSGATS

-467 VAMNGNTV
+467 VAMNSNTV

-480 GVNYIIKI
+480 GCNYIIKI